1 MKKATKAR
9 PARARTKSATIAHAK
24 KSPGSAKGVTM
35 GYVKKGATS
44 AMKKVAIAAVR
55 NNFSE
60 TIDAVRM
67 TGTRLVISK
76 HGKGIAALVSM
87 EDANIL
93 VALETA
99 DDIRVAT
106 RRLKAIREGK
116 SRTLAAEDVYKKLGL

>member
-1 MKKATKAR
+1 M
-9 PARARTKSATIAHAK
+9 
-24 KSPGSAKGVTM
+24 
-35 GYVKKGATS
+35 
-44 AMKKVAIAAVR
+44 
-55 NNFSE
+55 
-60 TIDAVRM
+60 
-67 TGTRLVISK
+67 
-76 HGKGIAALVSM
+76 GIAALVSM